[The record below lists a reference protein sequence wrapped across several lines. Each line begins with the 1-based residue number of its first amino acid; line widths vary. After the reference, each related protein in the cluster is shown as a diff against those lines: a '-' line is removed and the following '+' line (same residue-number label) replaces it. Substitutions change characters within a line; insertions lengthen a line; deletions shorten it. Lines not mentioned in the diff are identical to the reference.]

1 MSLDRMTIAEIMAH
15 TEHLSDKE
23 RHHQLAWAVLR
34 EQVRLEEVEDPLG
47 TIGLHVAEMRRA
59 DWEAR
64 TSREMRSL
72 LMSTKLADYAL
83 TDDELRQVFL
93 DVYHFR
99 YYLAYRDLEKRSWN
113 DFVDGLFRLVDPKGL
128 TRRGTT
134 ADGDVEARLG
144 FVWTE
149 EAAHLVLRL
158 NRIMDL
164 DPPVRGPGSF
174 LSDLLELEKAK
185 AMAPVLK
192 AYTDKELEELETHC
206 ALCHVR
212 LFSALEPERRQR
224 LIEATVY

>member
-1 MSLDRMTIAEIMAH
+1 MTIKTMVEFMAH
-15 TEHLSDKE
+15 MEHLSDKE
-23 RHHQLAWAVLR
+23 RNHQLAWAVLR
-34 EQVRLEEVEDPLG
+34 EQFRLEEVEDPTG
-47 TIGLHVAEMRRA
+47 SIRTHVAIMRRA

-72 LMSTKLADYAL
+72 LMSAKLADYAL
-83 TDDELRQVFL
+83 SDDELRQVFL

-113 DFVDGLFRLVDPKGL
+113 DFVGDLFRLLDPKGL

-144 FVWTE
+144 SVWTE

-158 NRIMDL
+158 NRLMDL
-164 DPPVRGPGSF
+164 DPPARGPGSF
-174 LSDLLELEKAK
+174 LSDSLELAK
-185 AMAPVLK
+185 AEALAPVLK
-192 AYTDKELEELETHC
+192 AYTDRELEELESHC
-206 ALCHVR
+206 ALCHVK

-224 LIEATVY
+224 LIEAIVH

>member
-1 MSLDRMTIAEIMAH
+1 MSLDRMTIAEFMAH

-23 RHHQLAWAVLR
+23 RNHQLAWAVLR
-34 EQVRLEEVEDPLG
+34 EQFRLEEVEDPTG
-47 TIGLHVAEMRRA
+47 SIRTHVAIMRRA

-72 LMSTKLADYAL
+72 LMSAKLADYAL
-83 TDDELRQVFL
+83 SDDELRQVFL

-99 YYLAYRDLEKRSWN
+99 YYLAYRDLEKRTWN
-113 DFVDGLFRLVDPKGL
+113 EFVGDLFRLLDPKGL
-128 TRRGTT
+128 TRRGRS

-144 FVWTE
+144 SLWTE

-158 NRIMDL
+158 NRLMDL
-164 DPPVRGPGSF
+164 DPPARGPGSI
-174 LSDLLELEKAK
+174 LTDSLELAKAE

-192 AYTDKELEELETHC
+192 AYTDKELEELESHC
-206 ALCHVR
+206 ALCHVK

-224 LIEATVY
+224 LIEATVH